1 MNNAMAVG
9 NLVDDPVLR
18 FTNSTNRPVCNFTIA
33 INRSTV
39 DGGEHTTYRKCVLW
53 GNLALNFAQSM
64 SKGKRA
70 IVIGRTEA
78 RSYDNA
84 GQTVWVEELTGVEA
98 GASHAFAP
106 AMHSSAEDLPDVSPQ
121 TVEAF

>member
-1 MNNAMAVG
+1 MNNTMAVG

-33 INRSTV
+33 LNRPTQ
-39 DGGEHTTYRKCVLW
+39 DGGERTTYRKCVLW

-70 IVIGRTEA
+70 IVIGNQET
-78 RSYDNA
+78 RSYDKA
-84 GQTVWVEELTGVEA
+84 GQTVYVEELIGVEA

-106 AMHSSAEDLPDVSPQ
+106 AMHVDAVDVSAVAPEPA
-121 TVEAF
+121 EAF